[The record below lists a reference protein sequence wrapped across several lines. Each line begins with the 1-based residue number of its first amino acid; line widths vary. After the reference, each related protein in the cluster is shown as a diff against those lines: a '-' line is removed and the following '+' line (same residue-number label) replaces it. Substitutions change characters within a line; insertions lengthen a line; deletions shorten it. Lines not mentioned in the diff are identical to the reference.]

1 MAKILF
7 VEDDQFIAEI
17 YMRKFQSSGFEVKNA
32 KTGKEVLRFLK
43 EDLYDLMLLDLV
55 IPEMSGM
62 DVLKE
67 LKTNPEYQGVNVKI
81 VVFSNLSN
89 EEDRRECLALGA
101 DGFIPKTEYSPS
113 GVVEEVNRFLHQF
126 REQDRNASFRS
137 EGTEAVEGARQT
149 NGKKILFIEDEK
161 VFIDMF
167 GRRLREEGYDV
178 TIEQDG
184 LKGLET
190 ASTNQFDLI
199 ISDVMMPGMFGHEMV
214 EKLRESEHGRHIP
227 IFLFSASVEETQFRE
242 LEESG
247 IVHKVFMKMDV
258 TPSKLVA
265 EINQFFESTK

>member
-1 MAKILF
+1 MPKILF

-17 YMRKFQSSGFEVKNA
+17 YMRKFQSSGFDVKNA

-43 EDLYDLMLLDLV
+43 EDLYDMTLLDLV

-62 DVLKE
+62 EVLKE
-67 LKTNPEYQGVNVKI
+67 LKTNPEYKGVNTKI

-89 EEDRRECLALGA
+89 EEDRKECLALGA

-126 REQDRNASFRS
+126 KEQDRNAART
-137 EGTEAVEGARQT
+137 EGTEAILGAGEST
-149 NGKKILFIEDEK
+149 GKKILFIEDEK

-178 TIEQDG
+178 TVRQNGTE
-184 LKGLET
+184 GLET
-190 ASTNQFDLI
+190 ASTEQFDLI
-199 ISDVMMPGMFGHEMV
+199 ISDIQMPGLYGHEMV

-227 IFLFSASVEETQFRE
+227 IFLFSAS
-242 LEESG
+242 LEESQFQELIESG
-247 IVHKVFMKMDV
+247 IAHKVFMKIDM
-258 TPSKLVA
+258 TPSKLVS
-265 EINQFFESTK
+265 EVNSFFDGQQK